1 MGKNNFT
8 KKKNEKKRFHEKL
21 LFFFHFQSNRS
32 SLFRKSFLQIDWHYQ
47 INDFPGSGQGSVD
60 QPQKEFQFVEFG
72 GKGFIK
78 YNIVN
83 MNEI

>member
-8 KKKNEKKRFHEKL
+8 KKIEKKPDFTK
-21 LFFFHFQSNRS
+21 FFFFI
-32 SLFRKSFLQIDWHYQ
+32 FRAIVPHCSERVSYKLIDITKSMT
-47 INDFPGSGQGSVD
+47 FPVVVKRSVD